1 MRFFRFLFKGL
12 RGRLTLTYT
21 LVTVL
26 ALMALEA
33 ILFIS
38 ATAYSQVT
46 DIDNYLND
54 VVTMLVP
61 EARSY
66 LRPEQD
72 LPGLQ
77 VWLTTLS
84 RKGYASLEPQGLFD
98 SPAAAIVKNSPIFVF
113 SADGGILAQNDSALG
128 TQFIPYSELVME
140 NAYSGN
146 QNIRNLYEMD
156 GNGNYWVA
164 VPIYQKDHTQ
174 PVLGVITL
182 TVQPLPVKSL
192 TYWSSLLGLGMLAG
206 AVLLAALA
214 PFGAVFGY
222 ILSRGLTRRLS
233 NLSTTAQAW
242 GKGDFTVMP
251 LPDRGNDE
259 ISALSYQMREMASKI
274 SNLMQDKQSLAQM
287 KERNRIAQEL
297 HDTVKQQSFATL
309 MQVRA
314 ARNLLVTDATAAEKS
329 LFEAETLIKASQQEL
344 GLMISALRPPALEG
358 KGLVVALRSY
368 VETWSTSACVP
379 ITFKVIGDGHLSF
392 DVEHTL
398 YRVAQEGLSNAARHS
413 RASAVIVNL
422 VFEENQVI
430 LIIEDNGT
438 GFDFAE
444 KQASGFGLISM
455 QDRLKEIG
463 GKLEIRT
470 GIHSGTQLT
479 ASIPLPG
486 KIQSNGGNNHA

>member
-1 MRFFRFLFKGL
+1 MKFLRFLFKGL

-26 ALMALEA
+26 ALMTLEA

-38 ATAYSQVT
+38 AAAYTQISDT
-46 DIDNYLND
+46 ESYLED
-54 VVTMLVP
+54 VLITLVP

-66 LRPEQD
+66 LQPEQD

-77 VWLTTLS
+77 VWLNTLS

-98 SPAAAIVKNSPIFVF
+98 SPAAAIVHNSPIFII
-113 SADGGILAQNDSALG
+113 SPQGEILARVPASG
-128 TQFIPYSELVME
+128 TSQFIPYSEPVFNQAL
-140 NAYSGN
+140 AGT
-146 QNIRNLYEMD
+146 QNIQKLNTQDE
-156 GNGNYWVA
+156 NGNYWMA
-164 VPIYQKDHTQ
+164 VPIFQKDHNL
-174 PVLGVITL
+174 PVLGVIVL
-182 TVQPLPVKSL
+182 TVEPLPVRNL
-192 TYWSSLLGLGMLAG
+192 TDWVTLLGLALLAG
-206 AVLLAALA
+206 LVMLVALA
-214 PFGAVFGY
+214 PFGAIFGY

-242 GKGDFTVMP
+242 GKGDFSFMP
-251 LPDRGNDE
+251 PPDRSNDE
-259 ISALSYQMREMASKI
+259 ISALGFQMREMASRI
-274 SNLMQDKQSLAQM
+274 TNLMQDKQTLAQM

-314 ARNLLVTDATAAEKS
+314 ARNKMESSDLAAAKQSLL
-329 LFEAETLIKASQQEL
+329 EAETLIKASQQEL
-344 GLMISALRPPALEG
+344 GLMISELRPAALEG
-358 KGLVVALRSY
+358 KGLIEALREY
-368 VETWSTSACVP
+368 VDSWSTSACVP
-379 ITFKVIGDGHLSF
+379 VTYKVIGERSLPF

-398 YRVAQEGLSNAARHS
+398 YRVAQEGLSNVVRHS

-444 KQASGFGLISM
+444 KQQSGFGLVSM
-455 QDRLKEIG
+455 HDRLIELG

-470 GIHSGTQLT
+470 GVHSGTQLT
-479 ASIPLPG
+479 ASIPLTSTL
-486 KIQSNGGNNHA
+486 QSTGEKNA